1 MKRITFILCML
12 AACTLQAP
20 AEKVSAEEHKA
31 NIKTLAELKRVGW
44 YTEIKVEAHEVI
56 VDPYKW
62 KQLTY
67 KQKGGFTMIVS
78 EFIEYQTDLG
88 HVTVRCS
95 MTNKKLGSLGS
106 IRGFRVYD

>member
-1 MKRITFILCML
+1 MHIVCIL
-12 AACTLQAP
+12 AALALQAP
-20 AEKVSAEEHKA
+20 AEKVSKAEFDAH
-31 NIKTLAELKRVGW
+31 IKTLAQLKQVGW

-78 EFIEYQTDLG
+78 EFIEYKTDLG
-88 HVTVRCS
+88 HVIVRCK
-95 MTNKKLGSLGS
+95 MTNKKLASLGS